1 MRRRV
6 GICGASEETL
16 RLLALLVGNADVD
29 VVRIYDPNPRAAA
42 SRARAVRPE
51 LGDFVAAIATDDFDA
66 FVAGDALHAVVDDA
80 PGGVSFAQRLPNAA
94 ARGIQVLTPLAAR
107 LLWAYG
113 VAAHDR
119 KSELLQAL
127 SEVVESVELT
137 VDADELFTRML
148 EIAIGVTGADG
159 GSLMLLDETAREL
172 RIRVAVGVEREL
184 WPKIRVPLG
193 EGIAGRAAA
202 TARPLRIAGRA
213 DHADFHI
220 VRERLDVESALCVPL
235 VHEGR
240 VLGVLNLHHSVRTGQ
255 FGEDDLAFV
264 EQLAHLDAQI
274 IARAR
279 EHEQLRDQASRYS
292 AVRGIHRILQGP
304 DPLPDRLRALCI
316 DVAQRSGGG
325 IANLYLREGGS
336 TDLRL
341 AATSLEGGGFGG
353 EYRVV
358 PGQGID
364 GRVAETGE
372 ARFLRDERGEIEY
385 ASLAL
390 ASGTATIG
398 VLSVQT
404 GSGGLGRGAEGWL
417 REIAAAAAEGIARV
431 EREGRM
437 SARANRLSA
446 INETGMRMLAASEPN
461 EVLRLATS
469 SLALILDAEHAI
481 LRLQDDASKRF
492 VIRSYFGAA
501 DGPQQ
506 ERLFKLD
513 KHVARETIRKRSAYR
528 VLDTAAHPSLRG
540 IAGDCRSLLAA
551 PLAREGRVIG
561 TLAVYDKLAAD
572 RFYPSRFDSDDLQVF
587 AKYASYVERA
597 IAAAQERASARQS
610 RHSDPET
617 GLPNETYLARR
628 LGEEIARAEGR
639 DAALALCIC
648 TIENL
653 DEIHAAG
660 GDALARRVVARVAD
674 ALRRGVRDFD
684 VVGRRSEAV
693 FEILLPEPGSAPGD
707 RVYTLARAVADAVAK
722 DETLNRPVRVALGFG
737 YAIHPYDGAQ
747 RDALVAAASPPR
759 IRMV

>member
-6 GICGASEETL
+6 GIYGASDEAL
-16 RLLALLVGNADVD
+16 RLIALLVGNADID
-29 VVRIYDPNPRAAA
+29 VVRVFDPRPQAAVA
-42 SRARAVRPE
+42 RARALRPE
-51 LGDFVAAIATDDFDA
+51 LADFVASIVTDDFDA

-80 PGGVSFAQRLPNAA
+80 PLGASFATRLPNAA

-113 VAAHDR
+113 VGAHDR
-119 KSELLQAL
+119 KAELLQAL

-148 EIAIGVTGADG
+148 EIAISVTGADG
-159 GSLMLLDETAREL
+159 GSLMLLDESAGEL

-202 TARPLRIAGRA
+202 TARSQRIAGKA
-213 DHADFHI
+213 DHAQFHI

-235 VHEGR
+235 VHGGR

-255 FGEDDLAFV
+255 FDEDDLAFV

-274 IARAR
+274 IARAS
-279 EHEQLRDQASRYS
+279 EHEHLREQASRYS
-292 AVRGIHRILQGP
+292 AVRSVQQILQSP
-304 DPLPDRLRALCI
+304 DPFADRLRALCI
-316 DVAQRSGGG
+316 DVAQRASGG
-325 IANLYLREGGS
+325 IANLFLHDGG
-336 TDLRL
+336 TTELRL

-353 EYRVV
+353 EYRIV

-372 ARFLRDERGEIEY
+372 PRFLRGERGEIEY
-385 ASLAL
+385 ASLPL
-390 ASGTATIG
+390 ASGSATIG
-398 VLSVQT
+398 VLSVQA
-404 GSGGLGRGAEGWL
+404 GAKAGPRASESVL
-417 REIAAAAAEGIARV
+417 LEIAAAAAEGIARV
-431 EREGRM
+431 EREGRI
-437 SARANRLSA
+437 SARANRMSA
-446 INETGMRMLAASEPN
+446 INETGMRMLAATEVGD
-461 EVLRLATS
+461 VLRLATS

-481 LRLQDDASKRF
+481 LRLQDATSKRF

-501 DGPQQ
+501 DGRQQ

-513 KHVARETIRKRSAYR
+513 QRVARETIRRRSAYR
-528 VLDTAAHPSLRG
+528 VLDIAAHAALRDL
-540 IAGDCRSLLAA
+540 AGDCRSLLAA
-551 PLAREGRVIG
+551 PLARDGRVVG
-561 TLAVYDKLAAD
+561 TLAVYDKVAAD
-572 RFYPSRFDSDDLQVF
+572 RFYPGRFDGDDLQVF
-587 AKYASYVERA
+587 SKYASYVERA
-597 IAAAQERASARQS
+597 IAAAQERAATRSS
-610 RHSDPET
+610 RHFDPET
-617 GLPNETYLARR
+617 GLPNEAYLGRR
-628 LGEEIARAEGR
+628 LGEEIARAAGR
-639 DAALALCIC
+639 EASLALCIC

-653 DEIHAAG
+653 DEIAASG
-660 GDALARRVVARVAD
+660 GDALARRVVARVAE

-684 VVGRRSEAV
+684 VVGRRAENA

-722 DETLNRPVRVALGFG
+722 DESLNRPVRVALGFG
-737 YAIHPYDGAQ
+737 YAIHPYDGVA